1 MNFKK
6 SFVTPTNKEIVDHFV
21 IGLTKYL
28 FKKKLSRKLK
38 RLFWDL
44 KSRPKDVRMSS
55 ISNEMKDFLI
65 TEQLYLANIQT

>member
-28 FKKKLSRKLK
+28 FKKKTFKKIKEAILRSE
-38 RLFWDL
+38 
-44 KSRPKDVRMSS
+44 
-55 ISNEMKDFLI
+55 I
-65 TEQLYLANIQT
+65 